1 MWSFRAWQRKR
12 ILARNPVDADLW
24 QRVLDSLP
32 ILDGLGDDEL
42 ARLRERAV
50 LFLHDKRLTAL
61 PGVELQA
68 EDRLRL
74 ALQAQLPLLHGRAWL
89 VPRLSRDRH
98 LSR

>member
-68 EDRLRL
+68 EDLRRNRD
-74 ALQAQLPLLHGRAWL
+74 LLIAITAERTDSWLTPSRAAT
-89 VPRLSRDRH
+89 
-98 LSR
+98 

>member
-12 ILARNPVDADLW
+12 ILARNPVVADLW

-61 PGVELQA
+61 PGVSC
-68 EDRLRL
+68 RPRTVC
-74 ALQAQLPLLHGRAWL
+74 AWRCRRNC
-89 VPRLSRDRH
+89 PCCTWRTSAGITASTR
-98 LSR
+98 S